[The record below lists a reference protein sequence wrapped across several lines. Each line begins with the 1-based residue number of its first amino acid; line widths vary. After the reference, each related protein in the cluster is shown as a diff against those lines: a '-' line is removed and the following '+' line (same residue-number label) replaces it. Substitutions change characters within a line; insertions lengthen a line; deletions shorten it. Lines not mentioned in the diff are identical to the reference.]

1 MRFALFIAF
10 TVLTTLLVVVS
21 GCSIE
26 RTYRKKSIEQTE
38 NNVQVQCNI
47 LANQILNA
55 GFRFDDDNEVL
66 EAEIEQFV
74 TMLNGRLLVIDKDF
88 RVVKDTYGQLDGLYY
103 MSKNVLNAM
112 NGEEKT
118 PEVLENQYMEVIV
131 PIKEED
137 DNTTSGIMLVN
148 VSTRDIDDMAE
159 YINSTLKIFFSIS
172 IIVAIVVAAILAV
185 IFTKDFK
192 TLDKSLKYIAAGH
205 VDESIPIVGYAELR
219 KVIERFNGILNKM
232 QILENSRQ
240 EFVSNVSHELKTPI
254 TSIKILADS
263 LVGQENVPVELY
275 QEFMS
280 DIVDEIDRENKI
292 INDLL
297 SLVKMDK
304 TVSNLNIQSVN
315 VNDMLESILKRLRPL
330 AKKRNIEITFE
341 TFRPVNA
348 EIDEVKLT
356 LAFSNLIENAIKYN
370 YDNGWIRVS
379 LNADHKFFYVK
390 VQDGGIG
397 IPEESQQQVF
407 ERFYRVDKARS
418 RETGGSGLGL
428 AITRNAILMHKG
440 AVKLYSKEGEGTL
453 FTVRIP
459 LTYMS

>member
-1 MRFALFIAF
+1 MRFSLFIAL
-10 TVLTTLLVVVS
+10 TVLTTLLVVIS
-21 GCSIE
+21 SFSIE
-26 RTYRKKSIEQTE
+26 RAYHKKSIEQTK

-47 LANQILNA
+47 LANQILSA

-103 MSKNVLNAM
+103 MSKNVVDAM
-112 NGEEKT
+112 DGEEKS
-118 PEVLENQYMEVIV
+118 PELLENQYMEVIV
-131 PIKEED
+131 PIKE
-137 DNTTSGIMLVN
+137 DNTISGIMLVD

-159 YINSTLKIFFSIS
+159 YIFSVLRIVVS
-172 IIVAIVVAAILAV
+172 ICVIVIIVIAVILAV
-185 IFTKDFK
+185 VFTKDFK

-205 VDESIPIVGYAELR
+205 VDESIPVVGYAELR
-219 KVIERFNGILNKM
+219 NVIERFNGILNKM

-275 QEFMS
+275 QEFMT

-304 TVSNLNIQSVN
+304 TVSNLNIESVN
-315 VNDMLESILKRLRPL
+315 INDMLEAILKRLRPL

-341 TFRPVNA
+341 TFRPVKA
-348 EIDEVKLT
+348 EIDEVKLS

-440 AVKLYSKEGEGTL
+440 AIKLYSKEGEGTL

>member
-1 MRFALFIAF
+1 MRFALFMTF
-10 TVLTTLLVVVS
+10 TVLTTVLVVVS

-118 PEVLENQYMEVIV
+118 SEVLENQYMEVIV
-131 PIKEED
+131 PIKE
-137 DNTTSGIMLVN
+137 DNTTTGIMLVN

-159 YINSTLKIFFSIS
+159 YISSTLKIFFSIS
-172 IIVAIVVAAILAV
+172 IIVTIVIAVILAI

-315 VNDMLESILKRLRPL
+315 VNDMLEAILKRLRPL

-397 IPEESQQQVF
+397 IPQESQQQVF

>member
-1 MRFALFIAF
+1 MRFALFIAL
-10 TVLTTLLVVVS
+10 TVLTTLLVVIS
-21 GCSIE
+21 SFSIE
-26 RTYRKKSIEQTE
+26 KTYRKKSIEQTE

-47 LANQILNA
+47 LANQILSA

-74 TMLNGRLLVIDKDF
+74 AMINGRLLVIDKDF

-103 MSKNVLNAM
+103 MSKNVVNAM
-112 NGEEKT
+112 NGEEKAS
-118 PEVLENQYMEVIV
+118 ELLENQCMEVIV
-131 PIKEED
+131 PIKE
-137 DNTTSGIMLVN
+137 DNVISGIMLVN
-148 VSTRDIDDMAE
+148 VSTRDIDDIVE
-159 YINSTLKIFFSIS
+159 YIFSVLKIVIS
-172 IIVAIVVAAILAV
+172 ICVIVTVVIAAILAIV
-185 IFTKDFK
+185 FTKDFK

-205 VDESIPIVGYAELR
+205 VDESIPVVGYAELR

-275 QEFMS
+275 QEFMT

-304 TVSNLNIQSVN
+304 TVSNLNIESVN
-315 VNDMLESILKRLRPL
+315 INDMLEAILKRLRPL

-341 TFRPVNA
+341 TFRPVKA
-348 EIDEVKLT
+348 EIDEVKLS

-390 VQDGGIG
+390 VQDGGVG

>member
-1 MRFALFIAF
+1 MRFALFLAL
-10 TVLTTLLVVVS
+10 TVLTTLLIVVS
-21 GCSIE
+21 YFGIE
-26 RTYRKKSIEQTE
+26 RTHRKKSMEQLQ

-47 LANQILNA
+47 LMNQILA
-55 GFRFDDDNEVL
+55 TGLRFDEENEVL
-66 EAEIEQFV
+66 EAEIDQFV

-103 MSKNVLNAM
+103 MSPNVLKAM
-112 NGEEKT
+112 KGEEKS
-118 PEVLENQYMEVIV
+118 PQAFEKEYMEVIM
-131 PIKEED
+131 PIRQEK
-137 DNTTSGIMLVN
+137 SQAPFGVMLVN
-148 VSTRDIDDMAE
+148 VSTKDVNDMSE
-159 YINSTLKIFFSIS
+159 YIHSTLTIFFVI
-172 IIVAIVVAAILAV
+172 ILIVALVSALILSYY
-185 IFTKDFK
+185 FTRDFK
-192 TLDKSLKYIAAGH
+192 TLDKSLEYIAAGH
-205 VDESIPIVGYAELR
+205 VDEAVPVVGYSELQG
-219 KVIERFNGILNKM
+219 VIKKFNGILNKM

-275 QEFMS
+275 QEFMT

-304 TVSNLNIQSVN
+304 AVSSLNVQSVK

-390 VQDGGIG
+390 VEDGGVG

-428 AITRNAILMHKG
+428 SITRNAILMHKG
-440 AVKLYSKEGEGTL
+440 AIKLYSKEGEGTL

>member
-1 MRFALFIAF
+1 MRFALFIAL
-10 TVLTTLLVVVS
+10 TVLTTLLVVIS
-21 GCSIE
+21 SFSIE
-26 RTYRKKSIEQTE
+26 KTYRKKSIEQTE

-47 LANQILNA
+47 LANQILSA

-74 TMLNGRLLVIDKDF
+74 AMINGRLLVIDKDF

-103 MSKNVLNAM
+103 MSKNVVNAM
-112 NGEEKT
+112 NGEEKAS
-118 PEVLENQYMEVIV
+118 ELLENQCMEVIV
-131 PIKEED
+131 PIKE
-137 DNTTSGIMLVN
+137 DNVISGIMLVN
-148 VSTRDIDDMAE
+148 VSTRDIDDMVE
-159 YINSTLKIFFSIS
+159 YIFSVLKIVIS
-172 IIVAIVVAAILAV
+172 ICVIVTVVIAAILAIV
-185 IFTKDFK
+185 FTKDFK

-205 VDESIPIVGYAELR
+205 VDESIPVVGYAELR

-275 QEFMS
+275 QEFMT

-304 TVSNLNIQSVN
+304 TVSNLNIESVN
-315 VNDMLESILKRLRPL
+315 INDMLEAILKRLRPL

-341 TFRPVNA
+341 TFRPVKA
-348 EIDEVKLT
+348 EIDEVKLS

-390 VQDGGIG
+390 VQDGGVG

>member
-1 MRFALFIAF
+1 MRFALFMTF
-10 TVLTTLLVVVS
+10 TVLTTVLVVVS

-112 NGEEKT
+112 NGEEK
-118 PEVLENQYMEVIV
+118 PSEVLENQYMEVIV
-131 PIKEED
+131 PIKE
-137 DNTTSGIMLVN
+137 DNTTTGIMLVN

-159 YINSTLKIFFSIS
+159 YISSTLKIFFSIS
-172 IIVAIVVAAILAV
+172 IIVTIVIAVILAI

-315 VNDMLESILKRLRPL
+315 VNDMLEAILKRLRPL

-397 IPEESQQQVF
+397 IPQESQQQVF

>member
-1 MRFALFIAF
+1 MRFSLFIAF
-10 TVLTTLLVVVS
+10 AVLTTLLVVIT

-112 NGEEKT
+112 NGEEKL

-137 DNTTSGIMLVN
+137 DNTISGIMLVS
-148 VSTRDIDDMAE
+148 VSTRDINEMTE
-159 YINSTLKIFFSIS
+159 YINSTLKIFFSIAV
-172 IIVAIVVAAILAV
+172 IVAIVVAAILSV
-185 IFTKDFK
+185 LFTRDFT

-315 VNDMLESILKRLRPL
+315 VNDMLEAILKRLRPL

-397 IPEESQQQVF
+397 IPQESQQQVF

-459 LTYMS
+459 LTHMS

>member
-10 TVLTTLLVVVS
+10 AVLTTLLVVVS

-131 PIKEED
+131 PIKGED
-137 DNTTSGIMLVN
+137 DNTTSGVMLVN

-159 YINSTLKIFFSIS
+159 YINSTLKIFFCIS
-172 IIVAIVVAAILAV
+172 IIVAIVVAVILAV
-185 IFTKDFK
+185 FFTRDFK

-263 LVGQENVPVELY
+263 LVEQENVPVELY

-297 SLVKMDK
+297 ALVKMDK

-315 VNDMLESILKRLRPL
+315 VNDMLEAILKRLRPL

>member
-1 MRFALFIAF
+1 MRFALFM
-10 TVLTTLLVVVS
+10 TLTLLTTLLVGIS
-21 GCSIE
+21 NFSIE
-26 RTYRKKSIEQTE
+26 KTYRKKSIEQTG

-47 LANQILNA
+47 LANQILDA
-55 GFRFDDDNEVL
+55 DFRFDDDNEVL
-66 EAEIEQFV
+66 QAELEQFT
-74 TMLNGRLLVIDKDF
+74 TMLNGRVLIIDKDF
-88 RVVKDTYGQLDGLYY
+88 RIVKDTYGQLEGLYY
-103 MSKNVLNAM
+103 MSPNVVDAM
-112 NGEEKT
+112 GGQEKD
-118 PEVLENQYMEVIV
+118 PELLENQYMEVIV
-131 PIKEED
+131 PIKED
-137 DNTTSGIMLVN
+137 DAISGIMLVN
-148 VSTRDIDDMAE
+148 ASMKDIDAMASYMGDVIKIVST
-159 YINSTLKIFFSIS
+159 
-172 IIVAIVVAAILAV
+172 IILIVILMIAFILAYV
-185 IFTKDFK
+185 FTKDFS
-192 TLDKSLKYIAAGH
+192 TLDKSLQYIEAGH
-205 VDESIPIVGYAELR
+205 VDESVPVVGFTELR

-263 LVGQENVPVELY
+263 LVGQENVPIELY
-275 QEFMS
+275 QEFMT

-297 SLVKMDK
+297 SLVKLDK
-304 TVSNLNIQSVN
+304 TVSKLNIESVN
-315 VNDMLESILKRLRPL
+315 INDMLESILKRLRPL

-341 TFRPVNA
+341 TFRPVKA

-390 VQDGGIG
+390 VQDGGVG
-397 IPEESQQQVF
+397 IPQESQQQVF

-428 AITRNAILMHKG
+428 SITRSAILMHKG
-440 AVKLYSKEGEGTL
+440 AIKLYSKEGEGTL

>member
-1 MRFALFIAF
+1 MRFSLFIAF
-10 TVLTTLLVVVS
+10 TVLTTLLVVIT

-112 NGEEKT
+112 NGEEKP

-148 VSTRDIDDMAE
+148 VSTRDINEMTE
-159 YINSTLKIFFSIS
+159 YIDSTLKIFFSIA
-172 IIVAIVVAAILAV
+172 IIVAIVVAVILSV
-185 IFTKDFK
+185 LFTRDFK

-205 VDESIPIVGYAELR
+205 VDESIPIVGYAEFR

-315 VNDMLESILKRLRPL
+315 VNDMLEAILKRLRPL

-397 IPEESQQQVF
+397 IPQESQQQVF

-459 LTYMS
+459 LTHMS

>member
-1 MRFALFIAF
+1 MSFALFLAF
-10 TVLTTLLVVVS
+10 TVLTMLLVVIC
-21 GCSIE
+21 GISIE
-26 RTYRKKSIEQTE
+26 RMYYKKAIEQAK
-38 NNVQVQCNI
+38 NNIQVQCNI
-47 LANQILNA
+47 LSNQILSA
-55 GFRFDDDNEVL
+55 DFRLDDDNKML
-66 EAEIEQFV
+66 GAEIEQFV
-74 TMLNGRLLVIDKDF
+74 TMLNGRMLVIDQDF
-88 RVVKDTYGQLDGLYY
+88 RVVKDTYGQLDDLYY
-103 MSKNVLNAM
+103 MSQNVIDVM
-112 NGEEKT
+112 NGEEVTSKT
-118 PEVLENQYMEVIV
+118 ENQYMEVIV
-131 PIKEED
+131 PIKED
-137 DNTTSGIMLVN
+137 SQIKGILLVN
-148 VSTRDIDDMAE
+148 ASTKDIDDMAD
-159 YINSTLKIFFSIS
+159 YIDNIVTIFFWIS
-172 IIVAIVVAAILAV
+172 FIVTIVIASILAV
-185 IFTKDFK
+185 FFTRDFK

-205 VDESIPIVGYAELR
+205 VDESIPVVGYFELQ
-219 KVIERFNGILNKM
+219 KVIEHFNAILNKM

-263 LVGQENVPVELY
+263 LVGQENVPIELY

-304 TVSNLNIQSVN
+304 TASKLNVQSVN
-315 VNDMLESILKRLRPL
+315 VNDMIEAILKRLKPI

-341 TFRPVNA
+341 TFRPVTA
-348 EIDEVKLT
+348 EIDEVKLS
-356 LAFSNLIENAIKYN
+356 LAISNLVENAIKYN
-370 YDNGWIRVS
+370 YDNGWVRVS

-397 IPEESQQQVF
+397 IPEESQKQVF

-440 AVKLYSKEGEGTL
+440 AVKLYSKEGEGTM

-459 LTYMS
+459 LTYIS

>member
-1 MRFALFIAF
+1 MAF
-10 TVLTTLLVVVS
+10 TVLTMLLVVIC
-21 GCSIE
+21 GISIE
-26 RTYRKKSIEQTE
+26 RMYYKKAIEQAK
-38 NNVQVQCNI
+38 NNIQVQCNI
-47 LANQILNA
+47 LSNQILSA
-55 GFRFDDDNEVL
+55 DFRLDDDNKML
-66 EAEIEQFV
+66 GAEIEQFV
-74 TMLNGRLLVIDKDF
+74 TMLNGRMLVIDQDF
-88 RVVKDTYGQLDGLYY
+88 RVVKDTYGQLDDLYY
-103 MSKNVLNAM
+103 MSQNVIDVM
-112 NGEEKT
+112 NGEEVTSKT
-118 PEVLENQYMEVIV
+118 ENQYMEVIV
-131 PIKEED
+131 PIKED
-137 DNTTSGIMLVN
+137 SQIKGILLVN
-148 VSTRDIDDMAE
+148 ASTKDIDDMAD
-159 YINSTLKIFFSIS
+159 YIDNIVTIFFWIS
-172 IIVAIVVAAILAV
+172 FIVTIVIASILAV
-185 IFTKDFK
+185 FFTRDFK

-205 VDESIPIVGYAELR
+205 VDESIPVVGYFELQ
-219 KVIERFNGILNKM
+219 KVIEHFNAILNKM

-263 LVGQENVPVELY
+263 LVGQENVPIELY

-304 TVSNLNIQSVN
+304 TASKLNVQSVN
-315 VNDMLESILKRLRPL
+315 VNDMIEAILKRLKPI

-341 TFRPVNA
+341 TFRPVTA
-348 EIDEVKLT
+348 EIDEVKLS
-356 LAFSNLIENAIKYN
+356 LAISNLVENAIKYN
-370 YDNGWIRVS
+370 YDNGWVRVS

-397 IPEESQQQVF
+397 IPEESQKQVF

-428 AITRNAILMHKG
+428 AITRNAILIHKG
-440 AVKLYSKEGEGTL
+440 AVKLYSKEGEGTM

-459 LTYMS
+459 LTYIS

>member
-21 GCSIE
+21 GYSIE
-26 RTYRKKSIEQTE
+26 RTYRKKSIEQTK

-103 MSKNVLNAM
+103 MSKNVLNTM

-131 PIKEED
+131 PIKED
-137 DNTTSGIMLVN
+137 STISGIMLVN

-159 YINSTLKIFFSIS
+159 YIHSTLKIFFSIS
-172 IIVAIVVAAILAV
+172 IIVTIVIAIIVA
-185 IFTKDFK
+185 IFFTRDFK

-205 VDESIPIVGYAELR
+205 VDESIPIVGYFELR

-304 TVSNLNIQSVN
+304 TVSNLNVQSIN
-315 VNDMLESILKRLRPL
+315 VNNMLEAILKRLRPL

>member
-1 MRFALFIAF
+1 MRFALFMAL
-10 TVLTTLLVVVS
+10 TVLTTLLVGIAS
-21 GCSIE
+21 FSIE
-26 RTYRKKSIEQTE
+26 KTYRKKSIEQTE

-55 GFRFDDDNEVL
+55 DFRFDDDNEVL
-66 EAEIEQFV
+66 QAEIEQFT
-74 TMLNGRLLVIDKDF
+74 TMLNGRLLVIDEDF

-103 MSKNVLNAM
+103 MSKNVVDAM
-112 NGEEKT
+112 SGQDKS
-118 PEVLENQYMEVIV
+118 PKILENQYMEVIV
-131 PIKEED
+131 PIKDE
-137 DNTTSGIMLVN
+137 NTISGIMLVN
-148 VSTRDIDDMAE
+148 ASTRDIDDMAG
-159 YINSTLKIFFSIS
+159 YIWDVIKIVFTIS
-172 IIVAIVVAAILAV
+172 VIVTIMIAFILAYL
-185 IFTKDFK
+185 FTKDFK

-205 VDESIPIVGYAELR
+205 VDESIPVVGYFELR
-219 KVIERFNGILNKM
+219 TVIERFNRILNKM

-263 LVGQENVPVELY
+263 LVSQENVPVEIY
-275 QEFMS
+275 QEFMT

-304 TVSNLNIQSVN
+304 TVSNLNIESVN
-315 VNDMLESILKRLRPL
+315 INDMLETILKRLRPL

-341 TFRPVNA
+341 TFRPVKA
-348 EIDEVKLT
+348 EIDEVKLS

-459 LTYMS
+459 LTYMA

>member
-131 PIKEED
+131 PIKEEN

>member
-1 MRFALFIAF
+1 MSFALFIAF
-10 TVLTTLLVVVS
+10 TVLTTVLVVVF
-21 GCSIE
+21 GFSIE
-26 RTYRKKSIEQTE
+26 RTYHKKTIEQTK

-47 LANQILNA
+47 LANQILNT
-55 GFRFDDDNEVL
+55 GFRFDDDDEVL

-74 TMLNGRLLVIDKDF
+74 TMLNGRLLIIDKDF

-112 NGEEKT
+112 NGKEKA
-118 PEVLENQYMEVIV
+118 PQILEKQYMEVIV
-131 PIKEED
+131 PIKE
-137 DNTTSGIMLVN
+137 DNIVSGIMLVN
-148 VSTRDIDDMAE
+148 VSTKDINDLEE
-159 YINSTLKIFFSIS
+159 YTRSTLNILCWIAFIVT
-172 IIVAIVVAAILAV
+172 IIIAFILV
-185 IFTKDFK
+185 RFFTKDFK

-205 VDESIPIVGYAELR
+205 VDESIPLIGYTEFR
-219 KVIERFNGILNKM
+219 KIIERFNGILNKL

-254 TSIKILADS
+254 TSIKVLADS

-280 DIVDEIDRENKI
+280 DIVEEIDRENKI

-315 VNDMLESILKRLRPL
+315 VNDMLEVILKRLRPL

-390 VQDGGIG
+390 VEDGGIG
-397 IPEESQQQVF
+397 IPQESQQQVF

-459 LTYMS
+459 LTYIS

>member
-1 MRFALFIAF
+1 MAF
-10 TVLTTLLVVVS
+10 TVLTMLLVVIC
-21 GCSIE
+21 GISIE
-26 RTYRKKSIEQTE
+26 RMYYKKAIEQAK
-38 NNVQVQCNI
+38 NNIQVQCNI
-47 LANQILNA
+47 LSNQILSA
-55 GFRFDDDNEVL
+55 DFRLDDDNKML
-66 EAEIEQFV
+66 GAEIEQFV
-74 TMLNGRLLVIDKDF
+74 TMLNGRMLVIDQDF
-88 RVVKDTYGQLDGLYY
+88 RVVKDTYGQLDDLYY
-103 MSKNVLNAM
+103 MSQNVIDVM
-112 NGEEKT
+112 NGEEVTSKT
-118 PEVLENQYMEVIV
+118 ENQYMEVIV
-131 PIKEED
+131 PIKED
-137 DNTTSGIMLVN
+137 SQIKGILLVN
-148 VSTRDIDDMAE
+148 ASTKDIDDMAD
-159 YINSTLKIFFSIS
+159 YIDNIVTIFFWIS
-172 IIVAIVVAAILAV
+172 FIVTIVIASILAV
-185 IFTKDFK
+185 FFTRDFK

-205 VDESIPIVGYAELR
+205 VDESIPVVGYFELQ
-219 KVIERFNGILNKM
+219 KVIEHFNAILNKM

-263 LVGQENVPVELY
+263 LVGQENVPIELY

-304 TVSNLNIQSVN
+304 TASKLNVQSVN
-315 VNDMLESILKRLRPL
+315 VNDMIEAILKRLKPI

-341 TFRPVNA
+341 TFRPVTA
-348 EIDEVKLT
+348 EIDEVKLS
-356 LAFSNLIENAIKYN
+356 LAISNLVENAIKYN
-370 YDNGWIRVS
+370 YDNGWVRVS

-397 IPEESQQQVF
+397 IPEESQKQVF

-440 AVKLYSKEGEGTL
+440 AVKLYSKEGEGTM

-459 LTYMS
+459 LTYIS

>member
-1 MRFALFIAF
+1 MRFALFIAL
-10 TVLTTLLVVVS
+10 TVLTTLLVIISSFSV
-21 GCSIE
+21 E
-26 RTYRKKSIEQTE
+26 RAYRKKSIEQTK

-47 LANQILNA
+47 LANQILSA

-103 MSKNVLNAM
+103 MSKNVVDAM
-112 NGEEKT
+112 EGEEKS
-118 PEVLENQYMEVIV
+118 PELLENQYMEVIV
-131 PIKEED
+131 PVKD
-137 DNTTSGIMLVN
+137 DNTISGIMLVD

-159 YINSTLKIFFSIS
+159 YIFSVLRIVVS
-172 IIVAIVVAAILAV
+172 ICVIVIIVSAAILAV

-205 VDESIPIVGYAELR
+205 VDESIPVVGYAELR
-219 KVIERFNGILNKM
+219 NVIERFNGILNKM

-263 LVGQENVPVELY
+263 LVGQEDVPVELY
-275 QEFMS
+275 QEFMT

-304 TVSNLNIQSVN
+304 TVSNLNIESVN
-315 VNDMLESILKRLRPL
+315 INDMLEAILKRLRPL
-330 AKKRNIEITFE
+330 AKKRSIEITFE
-341 TFRPVNA
+341 TFRPVKA
-348 EIDEVKLT
+348 EIDEVKLS

-440 AVKLYSKEGEGTL
+440 AIKLYSKEGEGTL